1 MQGKIRVIIVD
12 DSSLVREIL
21 QVVLSLDNDIE
32 VVGHAKNGKEAI
44 DLASTLRPD
53 VITMDI
59 SMPEMDGIDAIEHI
73 MAYHPTP
80 IMVLTSLSDAGL
92 AFRSLSKGALEVVE
106 KPELDDDKCREFV
119 KQIKQLSKV
128 KVITHISGRLK
139 RGRER
144 TPVAEPPPKE
154 KTLKKGIP
162 GRIIQP
168 EKKVVAIGSSTGGP
182 KVLGHILSSL
192 PGDIASGILIVQHI
206 SDGFVGTLV
215 DWLDDI
221 SEIRIKEAED
231 GESVLSGVAYIA
243 PAGLH
248 LAVSN
253 GRISL
258 DNSASVEGQCPSAD
272 FLFSSVAREYGPR
285 SIGVILSGMGKDGA
299 LGIREIRDAGGFTI
313 AQDEKS
319 CVVFGMPKVAIELG
333 GVQEVLPPESIPSEI
348 LRQLSSQESLSHS
361 SSR

>member
-154 KTLKKGIP
+154 ETLKKGIP

-168 EKKVVAIGSSTGGP
+168 EKKVVAIGSSTGGLKYWATSSAP
-182 KVLGHILSSL
+182 FQGTSRRGSSSFSTFQMGLWAHWWIGLMTSRRFGSKRPRMERRCFLASHILRRPACIWRCPREGSRWTTVHLWGANARRRIFCSHRWR
-192 PGDIASGILIVQHI
+192 GNMDRGVSG
-206 SDGFVGTLV
+206 
-215 DWLDDI
+215 
-221 SEIRIKEAED
+221 
-231 GESVLSGVAYIA
+231 
-243 PAGLH
+243 
-248 LAVSN
+248 
-253 GRISL
+253 
-258 DNSASVEGQCPSAD
+258 
-272 FLFSSVAREYGPR
+272 
-285 SIGVILSGMGKDGA
+285 
-299 LGIREIRDAGGFTI
+299 
-313 AQDEKS
+313 
-319 CVVFGMPKVAIELG
+319 
-333 GVQEVLPPESIPSEI
+333 
-348 LRQLSSQESLSHS
+348 
-361 SSR
+361 